1 MIVKR
6 MRQHQGKPPFNVNA
20 QSPFNPSKQAVSEKP
35 ITLAKVGGL
44 TIEEIEAK
52 YGPISKFKPQGQ
64 RR

>member
-6 MRQHQGKPPFNVNA
+6 MRQHQGKPPLSTKVQNLFNA
-20 QSPFNPSKQAVSEKP
+20 SRTAVSEKP

-52 YGPISKFKPQGQ
+52 YGPISNFKPQGQ